1 MRKCKFLGNSVF
13 WQNSV
18 NVSLGKHKTEGRAKD
33 RCLSINGGLFVA
45 RNPMYVRLCFV
56 FFRRSLSKN
65 TVFFTKLSQLSQYD
79 YFLKDCFCIF
89 EIILKILRKKLK
101 FFSKNT

>member
-1 MRKCKFLGNSVF
+1 MQIMRKCKFLRNSVF

-18 NVSLGKHKTEGRAKD
+18 NVSLEKHKTEGRAKD

-45 RNPMYVRLCFV
+45 RNTMYVRVYSV

-65 TVFFTKLSQLSQYD
+65 TVFFYKAVT
-79 YFLKDCFCIF
+79 
-89 EIILKILRKKLK
+89 IIAI
-101 FFSKNT
+101 

>member
-1 MRKCKFLGNSVF
+1 MQKCKFLGNSVF
-13 WQNSV
+13 WQKSV
-18 NVSLGKHKTEGRAKD
+18 NVSLEKHKTEGRAKD

-65 TVFFTKLSQLSQYD
+65 TVFFYKAVT
-79 YFLKDCFCIF
+79 
-89 EIILKILRKKLK
+89 IIAI
-101 FFSKNT
+101 